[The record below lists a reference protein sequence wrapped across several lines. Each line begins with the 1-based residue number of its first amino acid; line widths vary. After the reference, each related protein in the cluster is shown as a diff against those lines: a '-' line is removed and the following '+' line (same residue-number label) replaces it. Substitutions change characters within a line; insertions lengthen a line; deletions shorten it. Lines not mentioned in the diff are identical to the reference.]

1 MSFQERIQEGFMR
14 SMGSGIDYF
23 VGVASALMRIGEAFS
38 GGTRQMHFT
47 PALLRPETMA
57 RLGKA
62 FLASKLSGRAMLP
75 KDIWRP
81 KGIVASGM
89 DAHIYKQRIKE
100 LWGRDPLEAYACT
113 EIGPDRLSSVG

>member
-1 MSFQERIQEGFMR
+1 
-14 SMGSGIDYF
+14 
-23 VGVASALMRIGEAFS
+23 
-38 GGTRQMHFT
+38 
-47 PALLRPETMA
+47 MA
-57 RLGKA
+57 RLGMA
-62 FLASKLSGRAMLP
+62 FLASKLNGRAMLP

-113 EIGPDRLSSVG
+113 EMDRSPIKHGVKNGRA